1 MIGRLEAL
9 HRLAGMEDMLIGEI
23 RYGKATLPECCM
35 QVAEQLPQPYRGSL
49 RAVYERMTENMG
61 ETFDMVFREEME
73 KALIKLP
80 LKGEDRE
87 LVLALFSQKGF
98 EENAMQIRTI
108 EQGRERLRQ
117 VIENV
122 EAEHVQKCRMAVG
135 LGIMGGLLV
144 TVVLV

>member
-1 MIGRLEAL
+1 
-9 HRLAGMEDMLIGEI
+9 
-23 RYGKATLPECCM
+23 M

-49 RAVYERMTENMG
+49 RAVYERMAENMG
-61 ETFDMVFREEME
+61 ETFDAVFREEME
-73 KALIKLP
+73 KALLQLP
-80 LKGEDRE
+80 LKGEDRA
-87 LVLALFSQKGF
+87 LVLSLFSKKGF

-108 EQGRERLRQ
+108 EQGMERLRQ

-122 EAEHVQKCRMAVG
+122 EAEHAQKCRMAVG

>member
-1 MIGRLEAL
+1 
-9 HRLAGMEDMLIGEI
+9 MLIGEI

-35 QVAEQLPQPYRGSL
+35 QVSEQLPQPYRGSL
-49 RAVYERMTENMG
+49 RAVYERMAENMG
-61 ETFDMVFREEME
+61 ETFDTVFREEME
-73 KALIKLP
+73 KALLQLP
-80 LKGEDRE
+80 LKGEDRA
-87 LVLALFSQKGF
+87 LVLALFSKKGF

-122 EAEHVQKCRMAVG
+122 EAEHAQKCRMAVG